1 MIRRIEE
8 AALNSWPA
16 LQQVLHDGWLV
27 RFADGYTKRA
37 NSVNPLYESV
47 GDTTRNVEFC
57 EALYA
62 ERAMP
67 AIFRLTPLAPPDLDG
82 ILAARGYARID
93 STLVLQRSPGGEA
106 FPAGAGELRVEPLG
120 DWLDHF
126 HRLSGCRPAGSETH
140 RRMLEQIIGRR
151 FLATLRRDGLVAGC
165 ALAVLDADLLGLF
178 DLIVDAA
185 FRRRGVAATLM
196 AGLLRW
202 GQGHGAE
209 LAYLQVMERN
219 EPALRL
225 YVEKLGFE
233 PAYGYW
239 YRVPIEP

>member
-106 FPAGAGELRVEPLG
+106 FPTGACWSRSSAGAFWRRCGAT
-120 DWLDHF
+120 D
-126 HRLSGCRPAGSETH
+126 SSPA
-140 RRMLEQIIGRR
+140 
-151 FLATLRRDGLVAGC
+151 A
-165 ALAVLDADLLGLF
+165 
-178 DLIVDAA
+178 
-185 FRRRGVAATLM
+185 
-196 AGLLRW
+196 RW
-202 GQGHGAE
+202 QCW
-209 LAYLQVMERN
+209 M
-219 EPALRL
+219 
-225 YVEKLGFE
+225 
-233 PAYGYW
+233 
-239 YRVPIEP
+239 PICWASST